1 MLDLT
6 KLCNALVQL
15 SLQLEK
21 VSQSPEAG
29 TYTTFISTRRA
40 NFSTDDLVV
49 SLARECG
56 LLLSSSTYS
65 NMSMSPKAPPS
76 ERRSRQEQELNRMHS
91 KADRATEK
99 VRRMAVKTIE
109 QHGGTLSGKVDQ
121 ALGDL
126 LLTCV
131 ASLESMLSDQASC
144 SIYHCQWKC

>member
-1 MLDLT
+1 MQRFGSAVFAAGKSFPKPRSRYLHDLHF
-6 KLCNALVQL
+6 N
-15 SLQLEK
+15 
-21 VSQSPEAG
+21 P
-29 TYTTFISTRRA
+29 RA